1 METGSITLEF
11 SIQKNGRIR
20 GLETIAY
27 EPNDAIEFHARRS
40 IRQAIYRPAMV
51 EGEATVT
58 PAHRYVHTYP
68 YFPSRKARAKEQE
81 ALEQQTDPET
91 EPAPVPDLELEQ
103 EQEQEQQADQPAN
116 DENDKQKSAANFR
129 GTIIES
135 ANANN
140 A

>member
-1 METGSITLEF
+1 
-11 SIQKNGRIR
+11 
-20 GLETIAY
+20 
-27 EPNDAIEFHARRS
+27 
-40 IRQAIYRPAMV
+40 MV

-81 ALEQQTDPET
+81 ALEQQTGPET
-91 EPAPVPDLELEQ
+91 EPAPVPDLDLDLDLDLEQ

-116 DENDKQKSAANFR
+116 DENDKQTNAANFR